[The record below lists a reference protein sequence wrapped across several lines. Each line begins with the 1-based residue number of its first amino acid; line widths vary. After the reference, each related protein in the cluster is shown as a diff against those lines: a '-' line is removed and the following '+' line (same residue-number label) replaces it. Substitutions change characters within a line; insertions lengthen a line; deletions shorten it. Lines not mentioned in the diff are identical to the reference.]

1 MEYAVEPK
9 LWALRSEASSMSKIP
24 TRVVRESSDSEL
36 PITVRIGKSGV
47 VDSVIDEL
55 KDQLSSR
62 PLVKIKL
69 NRGVANGSS
78 ERMEIFSTLASRT
91 SSLISFSRGNIVV
104 LWSGK

>member
-24 TRVVRESSDSEL
+24 TRIVRESSDSEL

-78 ERMEIFSTLASRT
+78 ERTEIFSTLASKT
-91 SSLISFSRGNIVV
+91 SSLVSFSRGNIVV